1 MATRNRARIYTRGNK
16 LKRKAQAKRLLRL
29 AYYITSAIPSSRS
42 VENRFDQRKQRSG
55 SMKARFL
62 AVAIILGLVG
72 AFVSSTVIA
81 LAAPADNGHDG
92 K

>member
-1 MATRNRARIYTRGNK
+1 
-16 LKRKAQAKRLLRL
+16 
-29 AYYITSAIPSSRS
+29 
-42 VENRFDQRKQRSG
+42 
-55 SMKARFL
+55 MKARIL